1 MHLVALTLCWG
12 SICPISRGVCSLRQ
26 EYHNP
31 CCKESSHALPRLRI
45 HVGIHATDIY
55 LFSIS
60 CMPGTVINTGKLNPL
75 KIFKY
80 TSRLGPK
87 SLVFSFLLLFPQ
99 SIMMTLLITMTKH
112 HCIPCDSNVP
122 ESLWMLCNNKM
133 AYFIHLF
140 ENYNLDCKKEVTL
153 STVR

>member
-1 MHLVALTLCWG
+1 
-12 SICPISRGVCSLRQ
+12 
-26 EYHNP
+26 
-31 CCKESSHALPRLRI
+31 
-45 HVGIHATDIY
+45 
-55 LFSIS
+55 
-60 CMPGTVINTGKLNPL
+60 MPGTVINTGKLNPL

-80 TSRLGPK
+80 TSSLGPK
-87 SLVFSFLLLFPQ
+87 FLVFSFLLLFPQ

-122 ESLWMLCNNKM
+122 ESLWMLYNNKM
-133 AYFIHLF
+133 AYFIHPF